1 MVYVSLRIYSEKR
14 PLLKYCVIKHLI
26 LLKTQNMIDSKE
38 VLLQWF
44 MIFFEQKSSGG
55 DIKKEN
61 MLSQELSKELD

>member
-1 MVYVSLRIYSEKR
+1 MVYVFLRIYLEKR

-38 VLLQWF
+38 FLLQWF

-61 MLSQELSKELD
+61 MSSQELSKELV

>member
-1 MVYVSLRIYSEKR
+1 
-14 PLLKYCVIKHLI
+14 
-26 LLKTQNMIDSKE
+26 MIDSKE

-61 MLSQELSKELD
+61 MSSQELPKELD

>member
-1 MVYVSLRIYSEKR
+1 MVYVFLRIYLEKR

-38 VLLQWF
+38 FLLQWF
-44 MIFFEQKSSGG
+44 MIFFDKKSSGG

-61 MLSQELSKELD
+61 MSSQELSKELV

>member
-1 MVYVSLRIYSEKR
+1 MVYVSLRIYLEKR
-14 PLLKYCVIKHLI
+14 PLLKYCVIKNLI

-61 MLSQELSKELD
+61 MSSQELSKELD

>member
-1 MVYVSLRIYSEKR
+1 MVYVSLRIYLEKR
-14 PLLKYCVIKHLI
+14 PLLKYWVIKHLI

-61 MLSQELSKELD
+61 MSSQELSKELD